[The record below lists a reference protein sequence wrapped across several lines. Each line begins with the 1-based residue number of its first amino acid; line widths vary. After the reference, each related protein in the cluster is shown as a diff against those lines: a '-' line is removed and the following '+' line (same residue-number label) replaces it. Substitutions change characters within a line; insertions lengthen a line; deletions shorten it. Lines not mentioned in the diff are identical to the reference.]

1 MAMLEIET
9 LRKAALEVET
19 LQKAV
24 LEVETLKSGLSSL
37 EILRCDIETITNKF
51 AELAHDY
58 TQTTQQ
64 VKTQSTYTAV
74 IYPGAATL
82 LR

>member
-24 LEVETLKSGLSSL
+24 LEVETLKNGLSSL
-37 EILRCDIETITNKF
+37 EILHCDIETITNKF

-64 VKTQSTYTAV
+64 VKTHSTYTAV

-82 LR
+82 LG